1 MKYASILALICVSWT
16 GLSQIPSG
24 KSVISSLHIYDVK
37 SKKSTEILKE
47 HRHFEAPNWSVDGTH
62 LLINSLGLLEKISP
76 IGEKLGQLPTGT
88 IQKCNNDHGYSF
100 DGKTLYISSS
110 DPSSGISGSLIFKV
124 ESQGGQPI
132 RLTNQGPSYWHG
144 ISPDGKTMLYC
155 AERSKN
161 YDVYAMDTQGGPE
174 IRLTTEDGLDDGP
187 EYTPNGK
194 YIYFNS
200 YRSGKM
206 QIWRM
211 RPDGSQAEQMTFD
224 DYSTWFAHIRPD
236 GKEAVVISYIKDQ
249 KQSHPFGHQVKLRM
263 LNLKSK
269 KIEDLTEEFYGGQG
283 TINVPSW
290 SPDGS
295 KFAYVRYELEDKKP

>member
-16 GLSQIPSG
+16 GLSQIPAG

-144 ISPDGKTMLYC
+144 ISPDGKIMVYC
-155 AERSKN
+155 AERNKN

-224 DYSTWFAHIRPD
+224 DYSTWFAHIRPN

>member
-16 GLSQIPSG
+16 GLSQIPAG

-47 HRHFEAPNWSVDGTH
+47 YRHFEAPNWSVDGTH

-144 ISPDGKTMLYC
+144 ISPDGKTMVYC
-155 AERSKN
+155 AERNKN

-224 DYSTWFAHIRPD
+224 DYSTWFAHIRPN

>member
-47 HRHFEAPNWSVDGTH
+47 YRHFEAPNWSVDGTH

-144 ISPDGKTMLYC
+144 ISPDGKTMVYC
-155 AERSKN
+155 AERNKN

-224 DYSTWFAHIRPD
+224 DYSTWFAHIRPN